1 MEHPTSSPTDRPTH
15 LIVFDFDWSLVN
27 ENSDTYVVHA
37 LDPSGAIWAAAEKR
51 LAQGMQWTAL
61 MDWVAGELHAA
72 GHTAADMQ
80 AALARLPVLPS
91 ALAALSLARQHG
103 AEMRI
108 LSDANSVY
116 IAWILDALGLAD
128 AFAAVVTN
136 PAEAEADGRLR
147 IRTHQPLESPHGC
160 PLCPTNLCKGA
171 VMQSWL
177 DEMRRDRDA
186 PGDVRVGYV
195 GDGGGDFCP
204 CTRMGTGD
212 MVFARRTP
220 HDGLLRACC
229 KARRRGGSE
238 GGANPKGDAAVVA
251 RVVEWGDPQDGGP
264 SLADGFQA
272 FFEP

>member
-1 MEHPTSSPTDRPTH
+1 MEDTSSPTHRPTH

-37 LDPSGAIWAAAEKR
+37 LDPSGTIWATAEKR
-51 LAQGMQWTAL
+51 LTQGMQWTAL
-61 MDWVAGELHAA
+61 MDWMAGELHAA

-91 ALAALSLARQHG
+91 ALAALTLARQHG

-136 PAEAEADGRLR
+136 PAEAGADGRLR
-147 IRTHQPLESPHGC
+147 IRAHQPLDAPHGC

-171 VMQSWL
+171 VMQTWL
-177 DEMRRDRDA
+177 DEMRRGRDV

-204 CTRMGTGD
+204 CTRMGAGD
-212 MVFARRTP
+212 SVFARRTP
-220 HDGLLRACC
+220 HDGLLRACR
-229 KARRRGGSE
+229 KARRRRGSE
-238 GGANPKGDAAVVA
+238 RGGNPTGDAAVVA